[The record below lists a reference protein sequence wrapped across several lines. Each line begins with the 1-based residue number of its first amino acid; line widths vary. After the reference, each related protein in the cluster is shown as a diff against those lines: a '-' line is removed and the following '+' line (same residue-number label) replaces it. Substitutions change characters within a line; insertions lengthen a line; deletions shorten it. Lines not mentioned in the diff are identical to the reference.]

1 MDPWHEMGRSFI
13 EGRGLAP
20 EALGAW
26 VIPILVTIVA
36 REISRGMAASVFG
49 DKAPR
54 REGRLSLNPLCHISV
69 FGTLLLPTLLVLVKA
84 PVILTW
90 GKSSPVQFDRLKP
103 RRLGIIGVALT
114 GLMLHLLLA
123 SISVALTF
131 LVPQKG
137 WVDQNVENLLT
148 LNISLF
154 IFNILPILPL
164 DGGRILWALLPQP
177 LDKIYVS
184 SEGWGLPILLLLVVI
199 LPLISFVLGAESF
212 NLLKTII
219 GLPTEAITHMIK
231 EWVIR

>member
-1 MDPWHEMGRSFI
+1 M
-13 EGRGLAP
+13 
-20 EALGAW
+20 
-26 VIPILVTIVA
+26 
-36 REISRGMAASVFG
+36 
-49 DKAPR
+49 
-54 REGRLSLNPLCHISV
+54 
-69 FGTLLLPTLLVLVKA
+69 
-84 PVILTW
+84 
-90 GKSSPVQFDRLKP
+90 
-103 RRLGIIGVALT
+103 
-114 GLMLHLLLA
+114 
-123 SISVALTF
+123 
-131 LVPQKG
+131 
-137 WVDQNVENLLT
+137 ENLLT

-219 GLPTEAITHMIK
+219 GLPTEAITHTIK